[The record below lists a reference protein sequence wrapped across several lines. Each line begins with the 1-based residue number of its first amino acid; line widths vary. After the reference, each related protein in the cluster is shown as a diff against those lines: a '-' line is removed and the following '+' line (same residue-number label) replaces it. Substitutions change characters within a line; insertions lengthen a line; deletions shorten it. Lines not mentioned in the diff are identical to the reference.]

1 MDILFDHEDQV
12 ELLGFTPEVIQRYSH
27 DMYKIRKAIAEGGRY
42 LLAEIILDV
51 LGGKVL

>member
-27 DMYKIRKAIAEGGRY
+27 DMHKIRKAIAEFKKSKKAFNHF
-42 LLAEIILDV
+42 L
-51 LGGKVL
+51 